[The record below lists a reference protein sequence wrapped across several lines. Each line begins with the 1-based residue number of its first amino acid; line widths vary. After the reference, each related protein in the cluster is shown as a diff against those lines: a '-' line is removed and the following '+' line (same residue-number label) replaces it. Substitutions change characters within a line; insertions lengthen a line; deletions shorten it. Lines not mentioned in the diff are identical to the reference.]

1 MKDLDRILLIGLGA
15 GVAIAVA
22 RAAAFPSIGK
32 IYDTYPIKPGN
43 LVDKAWARQSITD
56 RKYMGSSR
64 PEVMNY
70 IEPSKVVSQFNL
82 HSIEFGNWMNQE
94 DRLNYLVAAGVSM
107 ADMAKIFGVAQ
118 SRIGFD
124 ENLSLG
130 LGARGRGGRAAGFFV
145 PGLMVINLTKPHGH
159 TEVFGHEYGHAID
172 WVLAG
177 KKGYASG
184 GRSTRKEI
192 DRRALQMR
200 KDSIPYLMEMVF
212 KILYYDERGNNTAF
226 HNHLVGLTEY
236 YQRRN
241 EVWARTMETY
251 LAMKLDQMGMTN
263 KFLAASGSAP
273 GKPPKSLVEK
283 AAPYIS
289 KLIKKAL

>member
-1 MKDLDRILLIGLGA
+1 MKDLDRIILVGLGA
-15 GVAIAVA
+15 GVAIALA
-22 RAAAFPSIGK
+22 RSAGSPAIGK
-32 IYDTYPIKPGN
+32 IYDTYPIKAGS
-43 LVDKAWARQSITD
+43 LVDRAWARQSITD
-56 RKYMGSSR
+56 RKYMGASR

-70 IEPSKVVSQFNL
+70 IDPSKVVKQFNL

-118 SRIGFD
+118 SRIGFKK
-124 ENLSLG
+124 NLALG
-130 LGARGRGGRAAGFFV
+130 LGARGRGGRAAGFFM
-145 PGLMVINLTKPHGH
+145 PGYMVINLTKPHGH

-192 DRRALQMR
+192 DHRALDMR

-212 KILYYDERGNNTAF
+212 KTLYYDDRGNDTSF
-226 HNHLVGLTEY
+226 HRHLVDQTEY

-241 EVWARTMETY
+241 EVWARTIETY
-251 LAMKLDQMGMTN
+251 LAMKMDQMGITN
-263 KFLAASGSAP
+263 KFLAAPGSSP
-273 GKPPKSLVEK
+273 GKPPRSLVEK

>member
-1 MKDLDRILLIGLGA
+1 MKDFDRIILIGVAAGLGYA
-15 GVAIAVA
+15 LSRTPDVS
-22 RAAAFPSIGK
+22 FIGK

-43 LVDKAWARQSITD
+43 LVDKAWARQTITD

-64 PEVMNY
+64 PEVINF
-70 IEPSKVVSQFNL
+70 IDPSKVVNQFKL

-94 DRLNYLVAAGVSM
+94 DRINYLVAAGVSM

-118 SRIGFD
+118 SRIGFNK
-124 ENLSLG
+124 NLSLG

-145 PGLMVINLTKPHGH
+145 PGYMVINLTKPHGH

-172 WVLAG
+172 WVLGG

-192 DRRALQMR
+192 DHRALDMR

-212 KILYYDERGNNTAF
+212 KILYYDERGNETAF
-226 HNHLVGLTEY
+226 HRNLVNETEY

-251 LAMKLDQMGMTN
+251 LAIGLDDIGVTN
-263 KFLAASGSAP
+263 KFLAAPGNSP
-273 GKPPKSLVEK
+273 GKPPRSLVEK